1 VAQLPPAIAL
11 RLQGK
16 GSYAVALVVIEELLA
31 EKGAQEAR
39 HAIETAA
46 LRGRIA
52 ELERQ
57 AGLNSTNSS
66 KPPSSDG
73 LKKPQ
78 PKARRV
84 SSLRKP
90 SGKKTGGQ
98 PGHPGETLRR
108 TETPNIITDHY
119 PDACAKCSAPLTAA
133 TATGYV
139 ARQVFDLPMPQPL
152 ICTEHRAHDCHC
164 TDCGAKTHARF
175 PKDVAAP
182 VQYGKRIAAFVVYLA
197 YFQFVPE
204 QRLAELMAALFG
216 VRLTTATIARMG
228 RDCAGRFGGFV
239 GLVRSHVAAATLK
252 HMDETGFRIC
262 VRLQWLHIASTQLLT
277 HYRVSEKRGS
287 LLDDV
292 VGIVV
297 HDHWK
302 PYFKLSGVLHA
313 LCNAHHLRELNALV
327 EIEKEEW
334 AFKMQ
339 RLLRRACHATNLA
352 RERNRPLTPRVVAR
366 FKRNYDAIVAE
377 GITFHEEQP
386 PLVSAAAQARRR
398 GRAPRRTGHNLLV
411 RLRDRKEAV
420 LRFLTDLS
428 VPFTNNLGERDARM
442 MKLRQKISG
451 CFRSMRGAQ
460 DFAVIRSLLST
471 ARKQGWDL
479 LETLNSDPK
488 DLVGKLR
495 VG

>member
-1 VAQLPPAIAL
+1 
-11 RLQGK
+11 
-16 GSYAVALVVIEELLA
+16 VIEELLA
-31 EKGAQEAR
+31 EKDAQEAR
-39 HAIETAA
+39 HAVEVAA

-57 AGLNSTNSS
+57 VGLNSTNSS

-73 LKKPQ
+73 LKKLP

-90 SGKKTGGQ
+90 SGRKTGGQ

-133 TATGYV
+133 TATGYA
-139 ARQVFDLPMPQPL
+139 ARQVLDLPKPRPL
-152 ICTEHRAHDCHC
+152 VCTEHRAHDCRC

-175 PKDVAAP
+175 PEDVAAP

-204 QRLAELMAALFG
+204 QRLAELMSALFG

-239 GLVRSHVAAATLK
+239 ELVRSHVAAATLK

-327 EIEKEEW
+327 EIEKEDW
-334 AFKMQ
+334 AFEMQ

-366 FKRNYDAIVAE
+366 FKRKYDAIVAE
-377 GITFHEEQP
+377 GIAFHEDQP

-428 VPFTNNLGERDARM
+428 VPFTNNLSERDARM

-488 DLVGKLR
+488 DLIEKLR

>member
-1 VAQLPPAIAL
+1 
-11 RLQGK
+11 
-16 GSYAVALVVIEELLA
+16 LVVIEELLA
-31 EKGAQEAR
+31 EKDA
-39 HAIETAA
+39 HAAETAV
-46 LRGRIA
+46 LRARIA

-57 AGLNSTNSS
+57 VGLNSTNSS

-73 LKKPQ
+73 LKKPP
-78 PKARRV
+78 PKVRRV

-90 SGKKTGGQ
+90 SGKKSGGQ
-98 PGHPGETLRR
+98 LGHPGETLRQ
-108 TETPNIITDHY
+108 TKTPHTITDHY
-119 PDACAKCSAPLTAA
+119 PDVCAKCSATLTAE

-139 ARQVFDLPMPQPL
+139 ARQVLDLPDPQPL
-152 ICTEHRAHDCHC
+152 VVTEHRAHDCRC
-164 TDCGAKTHARF
+164 TDCGSETRAKF

-182 VQYGKRIAAFVVYLA
+182 VQYGQRIAAFVVYLG

-228 RDCAGRFGGFV
+228 RDCAVRFGGFV
-239 GLVRSHVAAATLK
+239 EIVRGHVAASALK

-262 VRLQWLHIASTQLLT
+262 AKLQWLHIASTRLLT

-302 PYFKLSGVLHA
+302 PYFTLSGVLHA
-313 LCNAHHLRELNALV
+313 LCNAHHLRELNALI
-327 EIEKEEW
+327 EIEEEDW

-352 RERNRPLTPRVVAR
+352 RERNRPLTRRTVAQY
-366 FKRNYDAIVAE
+366 KRTYDAIVAE
-377 GITFHEEQP
+377 GLAFHEKQP

-411 RLRDRKEAV
+411 RFRDHKEAV

-479 LETLNSDPK
+479 LETLCSDPA
-488 DLVGKLR
+488 DLIKELR
-495 VG
+495 LD